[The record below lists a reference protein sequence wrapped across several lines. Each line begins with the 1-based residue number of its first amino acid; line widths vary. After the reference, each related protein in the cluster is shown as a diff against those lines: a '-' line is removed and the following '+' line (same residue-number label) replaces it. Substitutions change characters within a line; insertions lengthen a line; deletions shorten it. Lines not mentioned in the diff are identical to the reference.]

1 MSSSPYAAALGRFKA
16 VATHLLPKESYG
28 PLLAAKDL
36 AEIAK
41 LLEPTAY
48 GSELAGASA
57 QYQGVELLEV
67 AVNRLF
73 VRRNRMA
80 LDAAPFAGKAVVA
93 AYLRRWDV
101 QNIGLILS
109 SKAQNRLMTAV
120 ETFLISSRDIPA
132 GLIGGAMT
140 LDDFRQLL
148 AQPTLEAISAA
159 LVRFGYGAP
168 LLPLLDGYQRS
179 HDIFPLLQALD
190 RDYYARLLEA
200 IRHFQGDEWVVRQFV
215 QSEIDLK
222 NALLVL
228 KGKDAAL
235 PLDEV
240 LARYLDGGQ
249 FTRNQAADAY
259 TARGLPE
266 IVPVLEARFPHLSEG
281 LARYD
286 ESRSLVGFETVL
298 ARERALRELKRLR
311 TYPLSLAILFASMLV
326 AELERTDLRRI
337 VYAKVYGIP
346 SASVEPTLIVPRL

>member
-16 VATHLLPKESYG
+16 VATQALPKETYG
-28 PLLAAKDL
+28 TLLSAKDL
-36 AEIAK
+36 PEVTK

-48 GSELAGASA
+48 GPELAQAAA
-57 QYQGVELLEV
+57 QYKGVELLEV

-80 LDAAPFAGKAVVA
+80 LDAAPFSGKPVVA

-109 SKAQNRLMTAV
+109 SKAQNRLMTAI

-148 AQPTLEAISAA
+148 QQPTLEAIAA
-159 LVRFGYGAP
+159 QLVRYGYGAS
-168 LLPLLDGYQRS
+168 LLPLLETYQRT

-200 IRHFQGDEWVVRQFV
+200 VRHFQGDEWVVRQLV

-222 NALLVL
+222 NVLLVL
-228 KGKDAAL
+228 KGKDAEL
-235 PLDEV
+235 PLDDV
-240 LARYLDGGQ
+240 LARFIEGGA
-249 FTRNQAADAY
+249 FSRANAADAY
-259 TARGLPE
+259 TTRGVPE
-266 IVPVLEARFPHLSEG
+266 IVNALEAKFLHLTEG
-281 LARYD
+281 LKRYE

-311 TYPLSLAILFASMLV
+311 TYPLSLSILFSAMLV

-337 VYAKVYGIP
+337 IYAKVYGIP
-346 SASVEPTLIVPRL
+346 SASVEETLIVPRL